1 MINSEG
7 EERFGLERRNR
18 PKKKPNGTFIRTQE
32 KLKKVRREKKKLRN
46 I

>member
-18 PKKKPNGTFIRTQE
+18 PKKKTKWNLYSNT
-32 KLKKVRREKKKLRN
+32 REA
-46 I
+46 

>member
-1 MINSEG
+1 MKGRKDLDSKG
-7 EERFGLERRNR
+7 GTDQ
-18 PKKKPNGTFIRTQE
+18 KKKPNGTFIRTQE